1 MLNRVRTDPRVI
13 YAFIIL
19 TLGVNAAVFCIC
31 WKQIMGGK
39 NDFPVFYSN
48 AQMVHE
54 GQASRTSDVDAEN
67 SFVHRVSDGDRAP
80 NNHLPHEVVIFLPF
94 ARLRFGAAY
103 IL

>member
-1 MLNRVRTDPRVI
+1 
-13 YAFIIL
+13 
-19 TLGVNAAVFCIC
+19 
-31 WKQIMGGK
+31 MGGK